1 MEKEEFECTHL
12 YFIRDRLS
20 KTPETAVIQSLND
33 ATAVRGFEAFLK
45 ADDLRRDEQKVPK
58 ISPVERE
65 LVHICALDKDNRI
78 IISDETWLYGRDGS
92 LDSRDYRVVTSGDK
106 VESYLEEV
114 RNGLREGGE
123 SDGNI

>member
-12 YFIRDRLS
+12 YYIRDRLS

-58 ISPVERE
+58 ISPIERE
-65 LVHICALDKDNRI
+65 LVHICALDKDNHVLSV
-78 IISDETWLYGRDGS
+78 SDENYDLFS
-92 LDSRDYRVVTSGDK
+92 YRVVTSGDK
-106 VESYLEEV
+106 VQSYLDEV
-114 RNGLREGGE
+114 HNGLREGEE